1 MESTFNR
8 VAITG
13 LGAVTPLGV
22 GKDVLWEGL
31 LGGRR
36 GLSKLTKFDPT
47 GLRNEKAGQ
56 VNDWQFDP
64 AQFSLTQPP
73 DEATQFLL
81 VAAAEAVADAGL
93 DDRLCPAGEAGP
105 NVGAVLATNFG
116 GSTSWESYIGGL
128 LDDQPSPT
136 TFDQFNFD
144 KALAIV
150 CATFAIT
157 GPCSQ
162 FSMACASGTAAI
174 GYGAELI
181 RSGQA
186 EAVLVGGYDSLAP
199 SILSGLSLLRTI
211 TDDDLYPFS
220 ANRSGTIFGEG
231 SGVLVLENLEH
242 ARKRDVR
249 CYCEVLGSW
258 QNNNAYHL
266 TAPDAGGAGM
276 ARVLQGAL
284 QTAELRP
291 DELHHINAHGTG
303 TEYHDVAET
312 EAIKAVLG
320 RAAYDI
326 TVVSIKG
333 AISHLMGAAGAIEG
347 IVTALS
353 VLHQIVPPTT
363 NYGEPDPACD
373 LDYVTAGGRQQRIE
387 YAASISA
394 GIGGDNACVILGRTI

>member
-1 MESTFNR
+1 MESTLNR

-13 LGAVTPLGV
+13 LGAVSPLGV
-22 GKDVLWEGL
+22 GTNALWEGL
-31 LGGRR
+31 LAGRR

-56 VNDWQFDP
+56 VNDWRFDP

-81 VAAAEAVADAGL
+81 TAAAEAIADAGL
-93 DDRLCPAGEAGP
+93 EDRLCPAGEPGP

-116 GSTSWESYIGGL
+116 GSSSWESYMSGL
-128 LDDQPSPT
+128 LAAQPSPT
-136 TFDQFNFD
+136 TFEQFSFD
-144 KALAIV
+144 KALATV
-150 CATFAIT
+150 CATFAIG

-162 FSMACASGTAAI
+162 LSMACASGTAAI

-181 RSGQA
+181 QSGQA
-186 EAVLVGGYDSLAP
+186 DVVLVGGYDSLAP

-231 SGVLVLENLEH
+231 SGVLVLESLER

-276 ARVLQGAL
+276 ARVLRGAL
-284 QTAELRP
+284 QAAELSP
-291 DELHHINAHGTG
+291 DELDHINAHGTG

-320 RAAYDI
+320 PAAYDI

-353 VLHQIVPPTT
+353 VFDQIVPPTT

-373 LDYVTAGGRQQRIE
+373 LDYVTAGAREQRME
-387 YAASISA
+387 YAGTISA
-394 GIGGDNACVILGRTI
+394 GIGGDNACVVLGRID